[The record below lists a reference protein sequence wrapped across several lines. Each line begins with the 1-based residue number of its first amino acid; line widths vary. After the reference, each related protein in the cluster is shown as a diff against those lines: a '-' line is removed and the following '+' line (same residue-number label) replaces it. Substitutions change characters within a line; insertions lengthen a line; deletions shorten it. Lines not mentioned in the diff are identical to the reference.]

1 MVGLLIAGCV
11 SAAVVLYGADRAVK
25 ARARARRRR
34 EMSDRLAAATARADE
49 QAEQRQAAARAGAAL
64 TSVMPAINRPP
75 LTGPR
80 AGTDRDEG
88 VIRPPDPRD
97 PGAAEVAGSAHP
109 SRPMIR

>member
-1 MVGLLIAGCV
+1 VVGLLIAGSV
-11 SAAVVLYGADRAVK
+11 GAAVVLYGADRAAK

-49 QAEQRQAAARAGAAL
+49 QQEQRQAAEQASAAL

-80 AGTDRDEG
+80 TGPDRDG
-88 VIRPPDPRD
+88 
-97 PGAAEVAGSAHP
+97 G
-109 SRPMIR
+109 

>member
-1 MVGLLIAGCV
+1 VVVLLIAGSV

-34 EMSDRLAAATARADE
+34 EMTDRLADATARADE
-49 QAEQRQAAARAGAAL
+49 RREQRQVAEQASAAL

-80 AGTDRDEG
+80 AGTDRDG
-88 VIRPPDPRD
+88 
-97 PGAAEVAGSAHP
+97 G
-109 SRPMIR
+109 

>member
-1 MVGLLIAGCV
+1 MVGLLIAGSV

-49 QAEQRQAAARAGAAL
+49 QQEQRQAAEQASAAL

-75 LTGPR
+75 LTAGR
-80 AGTDRDEG
+80 A
-88 VIRPPDPRD
+88 D
-97 PGAAEVAGSAHP
+97 PGRDDG
-109 SRPMIR
+109 